1 LENYFKKYKP
11 FLLFLGKFLLS
22 YLTLIFFYQLY
33 LNQFDA
39 TKFEVDGITQMVANH
54 SGDVLNFFDYKITL
68 QPHDSESSV
77 RMYLNNVAIV
87 RIVEGCNAVS
97 VMILFT
103 AFIIAFSG
111 KLLQTTLYIL
121 FGVFII
127 HLLNVL
133 RIALLTMGLIHYKAY
148 EHLMHDIIFPLFIY
162 GVVFGLWLIWVN
174 KFSGYDK
181 KTASK

>member
-1 LENYFKKYKP
+1 MKNYFRRYKP

-22 YLTLIFFYQLY
+22 YLFLIFLYQLY

-39 TKFEVDGITQMVANH
+39 SKFEVDGITQLVANEA
-54 SGDVLNFFDYKITL
+54 GYILRFFDYNVLLK
-68 QPHDSESSV
+68 PHNAESSV
-77 RMYLNNVAIV
+77 RVFIDNVAIV

-97 VMILFT
+97 VMILFA
-103 AFIIAFSG
+103 AFIVAFSG
-111 KLLQTTLYIL
+111 KFLQTTLYIFL
-121 FGVFII
+121 GILII

-148 EHLMHDIIFPLFIY
+148 EHLMHDIVFPLFIY
-162 GVVFGLWLIWVN
+162 GVVFGLWVFWIN

-181 KTASK
+181 KNASK